1 MTRTDPTQLKVIKSE
16 EKAYLII
23 FNFNDL
29 VFSQTEIILKPIILS
44 SRTGNSRVI
53 AIAINCLQKLV
64 IFKAFPRECIGN
76 VFNVL
81 ESAAEMNSS
90 DIQLKALQCLSPLMA
105 NYDDLYGSELV
116 KVLFNPNVL

>member
-1 MTRTDPTQLKVIKSE
+1 MQRFLFTFSV
-16 EKAYLII
+16 
-23 FNFNDL
+23 L
-29 VFSQTEIILKPIILS
+29 VFSQTEIILQPIVLS

-81 ESAAEMNSS
+81 ESGAEMNS
-90 DIQLKALQCLSPLMA
+90 DIQLKSLQCLSPLMA
-105 NYDDLYGSELV
+105 NYNDLYGSELIRV
-116 KVLFNPNVL
+116 TKTE